1 MTAEIVRFPGH
12 RLYRCPGDHED
23 GGLPCCY
30 CNGGLA
36 FCVVCKGV
44 EAELPTECP
53 GEPMHGDTCAAVM
66 NGHLD
71 FRCGA
76 WVCVSEEARRPVT

>member
-1 MTAEIVRFPGH
+1 VVIIKFPGH

-23 GGLPCCY
+23 GGWSCCY
-30 CNGGLA
+30 CSGGLA
-36 FCVVCKGV
+36 FCVVCEGG

-53 GEPMHGDTCAAVM
+53 GESMHQMEKDAVM

-71 FRCGA
+71 FRRGA
-76 WVCVSEEARRPVT
+76 WVCVSDEARRPVT